1 MPYGTAAKAL
11 RDNLW
16 GYDMSASASMAESGR
31 EAKAAGRQ
39 AADSKVMVGLARAGL
54 AARGLLYILVGA
66 IAVQIAFG
74 DKNQEAD
81 RGGAV
86 EEIGK
91 KPFGEAMLW
100 VLVVALIG
108 MCLWRLAEAAFGQ
121 AVPDGNK
128 VGKRLMSLGR
138 AIFYGFVV
146 VSLIRTL
153 TADGGEQ
160 GKEQGGSSN
169 ETSKDLT
176 AKALDWPGGRY
187 LVGLAGLVLL
197 GVGIGMAVRYAL
209 RKFREKLNT
218 GEMGPTQR
226 KAVDLLGMIGGIS
239 RGVVFGAAGVFIVV
253 AAVKF
258 DPNRAKGVD
267 ETLRSFAGTP
277 AGPALLVVVA
287 LGLVVFGLY
296 SFCEARWRRV
306 R

>member
-1 MPYGTAAKAL
+1 
-11 RDNLW
+11 
-16 GYDMSASASMAESGR
+16 MSGSASMAESGR
-31 EAKAAGRQ
+31 AAKAAGRQ

-54 AARGLLYILVGA
+54 AARGLLYIIVGA

-86 EEIGK
+86 EEIGN

-108 MCLWRLAEAAFGQ
+108 MCLWRLVEAAFGQ
-121 AVPDGNK
+121 AAPDGDK

-146 VSLIRTL
+146 ASLIRTL
-153 TADGGEQ
+153 TASDSGG
-160 GKEQGGSSN
+160 GKGQDQGGGSN
-169 ETSKDLT
+169 KTSKDLT

-187 LVGLAGLVLL
+187 LVGLAGLVLI
-197 GVGIGMAVRYAL
+197 GFGIGMAVRYAL

-218 GEMGPTQR
+218 GEMSPLQR
-226 KAVDLLGMIGGIS
+226 RVVDLLGMIGGIS
-239 RGVVFGAAGVFIVV
+239 RGVVFAAAGVFVLV

-258 DPNRAKGVD
+258 DPKRAKGVD
-267 ETLRSFAGTP
+267 ETLRSFADTP
-277 AGPALLVVVA
+277 MGPALLVLIA

>member
-1 MPYGTAAKAL
+1 
-11 RDNLW
+11 
-16 GYDMSASASMAESGR
+16 MSGSASMAESGR
-31 EAKAAGRQ
+31 AAKAAGRQ

-54 AARGLLYILVGA
+54 AARGLLYIIVGA

-86 EEIGK
+86 EEIGN

-108 MCLWRLAEAAFGQ
+108 MCLWRLVEAAFGQ
-121 AVPDGNK
+121 AAPDGDK

-146 VSLIRTL
+146 ASLIRTL
-153 TADGGEQ
+153 TASDSGG
-160 GKEQGGSSN
+160 GKGQDQGGSSN
-169 ETSKDLT
+169 KTSKDLT

-187 LVGLAGLVLL
+187 LVGLAGLVLI
-197 GVGIGMAVRYAL
+197 GFGIGMAVRYAL

-218 GEMGPTQR
+218 GEMSPLQR
-226 KAVDLLGMIGGIS
+226 RVVDLLGMIGGVS
-239 RGVVFGAAGVFIVV
+239 RGVVFAAAGVFVLV

-258 DPNRAKGVD
+258 DPKRAKGVD
-267 ETLRSFAGTP
+267 ETLRSFADTP
-277 AGPALLVVVA
+277 MGPALLVVIA

>member
-1 MPYGTAAKAL
+1 
-11 RDNLW
+11 
-16 GYDMSASASMAESGR
+16 MAESGR
-31 EAKAAGRQ
+31 AAKAAGRQ

-54 AARGLLYILVGA
+54 AARGLLYILVGV

-86 EEIGK
+86 EEIGS

-108 MCLWRLAEAAFGQ
+108 MSLWRLVEAAFGQ
-121 AVPDGNK
+121 AVPDGGK
-128 VGKRLMSLGR
+128 AGKRLMSLGR
-138 AIFYGFVV
+138 AIFYGVV
-146 VSLIRTL
+146 VASLIRTL
-153 TADGGEQ
+153 TASDGGGGQ
-160 GKEQGGSSN
+160 GQEQGGSSN
-169 ETSKDLT
+169 KTSKDLT

-218 GEMGPTQR
+218 GEMSPLQR
-226 KAVDLLGMIGGIS
+226 RMVDLLGMIGGIS
-239 RGVVFGAAGVFIVV
+239 RGVVFGAAGVFVVV

-258 DPNRAKGVD
+258 DPDRAKGVD

-277 AGPALLVVVA
+277 VGPALLVAIA

>member
-1 MPYGTAAKAL
+1 
-11 RDNLW
+11 
-16 GYDMSASASMAESGR
+16 
-31 EAKAAGRQ
+31 
-39 AADSKVMVGLARAGL
+39 MVGLARAGL

-86 EEIGK
+86 EEIGA

-108 MCLWRLAEAAFGQ
+108 MCLWRLVEAAFGQ
-121 AVPDGNK
+121 AVPDGDK
-128 VGKRLMSLGR
+128 AGKRLMSLGR

-146 VSLIRTL
+146 ASLIRTL
-153 TADGGEQ
+153 TASGGGGQ
-160 GKEQGGSSN
+160 GQGQEQGGSSN
-169 ETSKDLT
+169 KTSKDLT

-209 RKFREKLNT
+209 RRFREKLNT
-218 GEMGPTQR
+218 GEMSSLQR
-226 KAVDLLGMIGGIS
+226 RMVDLLGMIGGIS
-239 RGVVFGAAGVFIVV
+239 RGVVFGAAGVFVVV

-258 DPNRAKGVD
+258 DPDRAKGVD

-277 AGPALLVVVA
+277 MGPALLVVIA